1 MTQLTRRAALV
12 LATTAVLLAGC
23 TPQSESADQA
33 EPSPEPEVALSM
45 AEQNLA
51 DGIAFLA
58 EVSEKDGVVQTNSGR
73 MYEVLTEGE
82 GEKPN
87 GMSTVTVHY
96 EGTFPGGDVFDS
108 SYARGQTISFPLN
121 QVISGWTEGL
131 QLMSP
136 GSKYKFYIPMDLAY
150 GPNGRS
156 GIPPN
161 QALVF
166 VVELF
171 SFE

>member
-1 MTQLTRRAALV
+1 MTLAGFAL
-12 LATTAVLLAGC
+12 LLAGC
-23 TPQSESADQA
+23 APQSESAAQT
-33 EPSPEPEVALSM
+33 ESTPEPEVALTM

-58 EVSEKDGVVQTNSGR
+58 ETSEKDGIIQTDSGL

-82 GEKPN
+82 GEKPTAV
-87 GMSTVTVHY
+87 SRVTVHY
-96 EGTFPGGDVFDS
+96 EGTFPNGDVFDS
-108 SYARGQTISFPLN
+108 SYARGETIAFGLN
-121 QVISGWTEGL
+121 QVIAGWTEGL

-136 GSKYKFYIPMDLAY
+136 GSKYKFYVPMDLAY
-150 GPNGRS
+150 GPGGRP

-171 SFE
+171 SFEG